1 MTQMKHQLLRW
12 LLTVC
17 AIVCLFTVSAF
28 ADEADPVSAVTETGT
43 AMAGDLI
50 DLGAGLTQNLVTG
63 SADLASSF
71 VETVSGGMIPG
82 DLIRMGADAA
92 SDLIGTAAG
101 ITKELAGGAMS
112 IPAQAAQTGSQA
124 VSEWI
129 PGMGNSGS
137 DIASALAESAS
148 GLAQANAQNMERHL
162 RTDPVRKFRYGKPYL
177 RHG

>member
-101 ITKELAGGAMS
+101 ITKELMS

-129 PGMGNSGS
+129 PGMGDTGS

-148 GLAQANAQNMERHL
+148 GLAQANAQNMERL
-162 RTDPVRKFRYGKPYL
+162 AENTGSVVSQLAQSGLP
-177 RHG
+177 

>member
-101 ITKELAGGAMS
+101 ITKDLAGGAMS
-112 IPAQAAQTGSQA
+112 IPAQAAAMGSDTVSNLVPELAGTGSGL
-124 VSEWI
+124 V
-129 PGMGNSGS
+129 
-137 DIASALAESAS
+137 SALAENTQTAVS
-148 GLAQANAQNMERHL
+148 GLAQAGLNGTTGL
-162 RTDPVRKFRYGKPYL
+162 RRPG
-177 RHG
+177 